1 MRSSCFGLLEP
12 DKLTGMDVTRL
23 KVPTALALISLL
35 AATGCSAGEPEAGE
49 SVSSQL
55 EDSSAASDDDA
66 AEEFPVPDAA
76 NQYGGVVLTS
86 PTEVAEGG
94 ALGTQSRDDIPEDT
108 ELPGGLEEPAAGEP
122 LQMVI
127 FTMLGS
133 DMHAANFEAEHG
145 DFIEE
150 LLDSGEI
157 TVEFRLGA
165 FGHPAAWRSGA
176 AAACVVDE
184 SSEDYFSFVR
194 AVADQNLKPRLE
206 DDEPTD
212 EDLIHFAEQVG
223 VPQAEDCITDRRYT
237 EFVSHTFDVAEAGGV
252 LGLPMVYLG
261 GEEWPMGDQEFQPW
275 VQRLLDAHD

>member
-1 MRSSCFGLLEP
+1 MLEP
-12 DKLTGMDVTRL
+12 AKLTGMDVTRL
-23 KVPTALALISLL
+23 KIPTALVFISLL
-35 AATGCSAGEPEAGE
+35 AATGCSAGEPEAEG
-49 SVSSQL
+49 SASSPS
-55 EDSSAASDDDA
+55 EDSSTAPGDDA

-76 NQYGGVVLTS
+76 NQHGGVVLTS
-86 PTEVAEGG
+86 PTEVAEGD
-94 ALGTQSRDDIPEDT
+94 ALGTQSRDDVPEDS
-108 ELPGGLEEPAAGEP
+108 ELPGGLEEPTAGEP
-122 LQMVI
+122 MQMVI

-165 FGHPAAWRSGA
+165 VQHPAAWRSGA

-184 SSEDYFSFVR
+184 SPEDYFSFVR

-237 EFVSHTFDVAEAGGV
+237 EFVSHTFDVASAGGV
-252 LGLPMVYLG
+252 GGLPMIYLG
-261 GEEWPMGDQEFQPW
+261 GEEWPMRDQDFQPW
-275 VQRLLDAHD
+275 VQSLLDAHD